1 MTKENTLKIIDE
13 VIEAHKKALDRVTN
27 ATKKCVDSP
36 RIVNEMGWAFNELAN
51 KISNLEK
58 LKVDIENYDEDKK
71 KVDELFYNGMP
82 EPYRPYGVLEFSFT
96 DKED

>member
-36 RIVNEMGWAFNELAN
+36 RIVTEMGWSFGDLTN

-58 LKVDIENYDEDKK
+58 LKADIENYDEDKN
-71 KVDELFYNGMP
+71 KVDELFYSVMP
-82 EPYRPYGVLEFSFT
+82 EPYRPSGVLEFSFT